1 MTGVVSYR
9 FQISVSRAR
18 LVFFC
23 AARAR
28 RRRMGQ
34 RAMYLR
40 AVIWVLDGLHR
51 KPYKILT
58 CFLASAEIGAGQ
70 HMCQES
76 TKMAAPTHHDLA
88 PSQITPNKLA
98 TYQKWLQ
105 TIEKP
110 LQTLQVPRGA
120 SFWPLAFWQ
129 ARRPCRPRCTTSST
143 PPSTISRQA
152 RDGQQAP
159 ALQAGQHPRAASADG
174 PQPLPGKLPTA
185 SRAEPAP
192 SVPTEQDAREAA
204 QGARRVPVSHS
215 QLDSAPAAPAG
226 EQCAVTRQCA
236 GDGERSRRRVH
247 HPHGLP

>member
-76 TKMAAPTHHDLA
+76 TKMAAPTHHNLA
-88 PSQITPNKLA
+88 PSQTTPNKLA

-110 LQTLQVPRGA
+110 LQTLQEPRGA

-129 ARRPCRPRCTTSST
+129 ARRPCRP
-143 PPSTISRQA
+143 SRINRAGSRDLTNRQLFLECSGFNAHQA
-152 RDGQQAP
+152 LG
-159 ALQAGQHPRAASADG
+159 
-174 PQPLPGKLPTA
+174 
-185 SRAEPAP
+185 
-192 SVPTEQDAREAA
+192 
-204 QGARRVPVSHS
+204 
-215 QLDSAPAAPAG
+215 
-226 EQCAVTRQCA
+226 
-236 GDGERSRRRVH
+236 
-247 HPHGLP
+247 